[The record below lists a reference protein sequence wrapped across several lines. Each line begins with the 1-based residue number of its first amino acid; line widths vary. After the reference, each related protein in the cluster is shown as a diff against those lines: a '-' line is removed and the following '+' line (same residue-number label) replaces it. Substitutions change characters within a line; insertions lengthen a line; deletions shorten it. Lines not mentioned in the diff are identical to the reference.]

1 MADNTH
7 TVHEEQLG
15 PSGFVIRDAVPTSD
29 VIRIRFADIDGL
41 RALAILLVGFSIIVR
56 ATMHG
61 IPPLLDHL
69 AGAAS
74 QGLALF
80 LVISGMALAFPAMAV
95 LSQDGRT
102 YIDVGRYAIRR
113 ALRIYPAYFVALVL
127 TAAIAPFAA
136 HFGAAGFAGVTPAN
150 FIANALFVGNG
161 FGNDGFRAV
170 ELFVRTYLFF
180 PALVL
185 LWTRRPV
192 VFGWLAAGFAIL
204 DIATPLHALSIGAFV
219 PFMLGIVAAD
229 LRAQVHRIERYAPA
243 VLVGGM
249 AIAFYLSPFLQRLPG
264 RQSAPH
270 ALDVDPF
277 WSIAAFG
284 LVVSVA
290 AYRPLERIFSFW
302 MLRVIGASSYAV
314 SLIIVPTVGIL
325 VALAPFYAIAIAVP
339 ASFIAGFTYWQLVDR
354 WFNDGDF
361 RRNVASSAA
370 PPVDDLLAKVR
381 AARVFLG
388 AAPPA
393 DEDDDL
399 STAHD
404 DDFVPTFYAP
414 PPRPSAADLAIVSRR
429 TGSPEELA
437 AEILETK
444 ARLQERSAALFAEP
458 EPIVPEAPPPV
469 YAKPGF
475 YRKPANQGETPMTVT
490 HDSQAGAA
498 PAEDAAYVQG
508 PVESDLP
515 TGTTGSAIRIRI
527 STAGPSDGK
536 YFNG

>member
-1 MADNTH
+1 
-7 TVHEEQLG
+7 VHEEQLG
-15 PSGFVIRDAVPTSD
+15 PDGFVLRDAVPTSD

-41 RALAILLVGFSIIVR
+41 RALAILLVGFSIIVH

-61 IPPLLDHL
+61 TPPLVDHL
-69 AGAAS
+69 ANAAG

-80 LVISGMALAFPAMAV
+80 LVISGLTLAFPAMAV
-95 LSQDGRT
+95 LRQDGRT

-113 ALRIYPAYFVALVL
+113 LLRVYPAYVVALVL

-136 HFGAAGFAGVTPAN
+136 RFGAAGFAGVTPAD
-150 FIANALFVGNG
+150 FVANALFVGNG
-161 FGNDGFRAV
+161 FGNDGFRAL
-170 ELFVRTYLFF
+170 ELFVRVYVFF

-192 VFGWLAAGFAIL
+192 VFGWLAAIVALL
-204 DIATPLHALSIGAFV
+204 DVATPLHALSIGAFL

-243 VLVGGM
+243 VTIAGIAL
-249 AIAFYLSPFLQRLPG
+249 AFYLSPLLALLPG

-270 ALDVDPF
+270 ALDVDPM

-284 LVVSVA
+284 LAVSIA

-314 SLIIVPTVGIL
+314 SLVIVPTVGIL
-325 VALAPFYAIAIAVP
+325 VALTPYYAIAFAVP

-361 RRNVASSAA
+361 RRNVASSFA
-370 PPVDDLLAKVR
+370 PPVDELLAKAR
-381 AARVFLG
+381 ADRVFLG
-388 AAPPA
+388 DAQPS

-399 STAHD
+399 ATAHD

-444 ARLQERSAALFAEP
+444 TRLQERSAALFAEP
-458 EPIVPEAPPPV
+458 EPAAAQAPPPV

-475 YRKPANQGETPMTVT
+475 YRKPANQGETPMNVT
-490 HDSQAGAA
+490 HDNDTALPHHEAEAYAQAPVDSTA
-498 PAEDAAYVQG
+498 PSAE
-508 PVESDLP
+508 
-515 TGTTGSAIRIRI
+515 TTGSAIRIRI
-527 STAGPSDGK
+527 SASAPGDGK